1 MLSPVLSLQKTAHIK
16 TGFAFG
22 LAQFAQYSVFAA
34 MFYFGGMILKYD
46 ASNDKKLDPADVFVA
61 LFAIMFGASQAGTA
75 ASMGPE
81 MGKAT
86 SAAAS
91 IFKII
96 EYPSE
101 INAIAMD
108 NSTTAKKILNTQI
121 FLDNIKGKIE
131 FRNVW
136 FRYPTRK

>member
-1 MLSPVLSLQKTAHIK
+1 
-16 TGFAFG
+16 
-22 LAQFAQYSVFAA
+22 

-46 ASNDKKLDPADVFVA
+46 AKNDKKLDHADIFIA

-101 INAIAMD
+101 INALAID
-108 NSTTAKKILNTQI
+108 NDTSAKKILNTN
-121 FLDNIKGKIE
+121 DIKGKIE

>member
-1 MLSPVLSLQKTAHIK
+1 
-16 TGFAFG
+16 
-22 LAQFAQYSVFAA
+22 
-34 MFYFGGMILKYD
+34 
-46 ASNDKKLDPADVFVA
+46 
-61 LFAIMFGASQAGTA
+61 
-75 ASMGPE
+75 MGPE

-101 INAIAMD
+101 INAIEMD
-108 NSTTAKKILNTQI
+108 DKDTGKKIV
-121 FLDNIKGKIE
+121 DNKTINGKIE

>member
-1 MLSPVLSLQKTAHIK
+1 
-16 TGFAFG
+16 
-22 LAQFAQYSVFAA
+22 
-34 MFYFGGMILKYD
+34 
-46 ASNDKKLDPADVFVA
+46 
-61 LFAIMFGASQAGTA
+61 
-75 ASMGPE
+75 
-81 MGKAT
+81 MGKAE

-101 INAIAMD
+101 INALAID
-108 NSTTAKKILNTQI
+108 KDTTAKRILDTNE
-121 FLDNIKGKIE
+121 IKGKIE

>member
-1 MLSPVLSLQKTAHIK
+1 MLTPVFALQKQAHIK

-22 LAQFAQYSVFAA
+22 LAQFAQYTVFAA

-46 ASNDKKLDPADVFVA
+46 AKNDKKLDPADIFIA

-101 INAIAMD
+101 INALAID
-108 NSTTAKKILNTQI
+108 NDTSAKKILNTN
-121 FLDNIKGKIE
+121 DIKGKIE

>member
-1 MLSPVLSLQKTAHIK
+1 
-16 TGFAFG
+16 
-22 LAQFAQYSVFAA
+22 
-34 MFYFGGMILKYD
+34 MFYFGGLILKE
-46 ASNDKKLDPADVFVA
+46 NFGKLDDEGKPILDAGDVFIA

-75 ASMGPE
+75 GSMGPE
-81 MGKAT
+81 MGKAN

-96 EYPSE
+96 EHPSE
-101 INAIAMD
+101 INAIEID
-108 NSTTAKKILNTQI
+108 EDKTAIRIDENTKIL
-121 FLDNIKGKIE
+121 GKIE

>member
-1 MLSPVLSLQKTAHIK
+1 
-16 TGFAFG
+16 
-22 LAQFAQYSVFAA
+22 
-34 MFYFGGMILKYD
+34 
-46 ASNDKKLDPADVFVA
+46 
-61 LFAIMFGASQAGTA
+61 
-75 ASMGPE
+75 
-81 MGKAT
+81 MGKAE

-101 INAIAMD
+101 INAIAID
-108 NSTTAKKILNTQI
+108 KDTTAKRILDTNE
-121 FLDNIKGKIE
+121 IKGKIE

>member
-1 MLSPVLSLQKTAHIK
+1 
-16 TGFAFG
+16 
-22 LAQFAQYSVFAA
+22 
-34 MFYFGGMILKYD
+34 
-46 ASNDKKLDPADVFVA
+46 
-61 LFAIMFGASQAGTA
+61 
-75 ASMGPE
+75 MGPE

-101 INAIAMD
+101 INAIEIDKD
-108 NSTTAKKILNTQI
+108 NTSKRILNT
-121 FLDNIKGKIE
+121 DEIKGKIE